1 MIATATAAASLGVL
15 AYTYAGYPLLVGT
28 LARLQPRREV
38 LTAGPPWRPTVSVCL
53 PASNASAII
62 ERKLASIAALDYPR
76 ELVEILVYDD
86 GSTDDTHAKLTAAA
100 ARDPRIVILR
110 GDARRGKP
118 TALNAMRARAHGEV
132 LLMTDA
138 RQPLSPN
145 ALADLVA
152 ALADP
157 EVGCAAG
164 NLVLE
169 GDAGA
174 GAYWRY
180 ERWIRQAEARFR
192 GMVGVSGALYAVRK
206 ADLPRLPEDCIL
218 DDMFVPM
225 TLVLAGKR
233 LVFCAAAQAY
243 DQAFDDDREFGRKV
257 RTLAGNFQ
265 LMAAMPELLSPTA
278 NPLWLEFMSHKVL
291 RLACPAA
298 MVGLAGA
305 TAVGSVLAPGP
316 LRWPFLALGAG
327 QLAFY
332 GAAAAGDRLPS
343 PLGKVG
349 KLARTFVVMNAAAVV
364 GAWSWAR
371 GTQKITW

>member
-1 MIATATAAASLGVL
+1 VIASATALASLGVL
-15 AYTYAGYPLLVGT
+15 AYTYAGYPLLVGA
-28 LARLQPRREV
+28 LSKVRPRRDA
-38 LTAGPPWRPTVSVCL
+38 LPAGPPWRPRVTVCL
-53 PASNASAII
+53 PTCNCAGVI
-62 ERKLASIAALDYPR
+62 EAKLASLTALDYPR
-76 ELVEILVYDD
+76 ELVELLVYDD
-86 GSTDDTHAKLTAAA
+86 GSTDDTRERVRAAA
-100 ARDPRIVILR
+100 ARDPRIVLIE
-110 GDARRGKP
+110 GGARRGKP
-118 TALNAMRARAHGEV
+118 SALNAMRARASGEV

-138 RQPLSPN
+138 RQPLSAN
-145 ALADLVA
+145 ALADLVD

-164 NLVLE
+164 NLVLD
-169 GDAGA
+169 GDAGS

-206 ADLPRLPEDCIL
+206 ADLPELPEDCIL

-225 TLVLAGKR
+225 SLVLAGRR
-233 LVFCAAAQAY
+233 LVFCAGALAH

-265 LMAAMPELLSPTA
+265 LIAAMPELLVPGK
-278 NPLWLEFMSHKVL
+278 NPLWLEFVSHKVL

-298 MVGLAGA
+298 MAGLAGA
-305 TAVGSVLAPGP
+305 TAVGSLLAPGP
-316 LRWPFLALGAG
+316 FRLPFLALGAG

-332 GAAAAGDRLPS
+332 GAALAGPRA
-343 PLGKVG
+343 GKLG
-349 KLARTFVVMNAAAVV
+349 KLARTFVVLNAAAVV

-371 GTQKITW
+371 GRQKITW